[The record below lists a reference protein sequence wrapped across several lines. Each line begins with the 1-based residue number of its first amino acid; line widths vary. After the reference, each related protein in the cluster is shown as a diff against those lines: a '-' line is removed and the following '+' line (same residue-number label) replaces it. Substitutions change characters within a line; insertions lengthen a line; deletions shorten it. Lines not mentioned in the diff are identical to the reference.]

1 MYKKNV
7 VPVFMVAAL
16 IALGLIGAA
25 GAQTRLNGRSE
36 KAQSVIEDAQEEVG
50 GPFVWQG
57 VEYTSERAWALQ
69 GRCGAYVEPGEIPE
83 IERQFAADLES
94 AAMSKVAA
102 TGGTINVYVHVVT
115 NGVWTVSSTAINNQI
130 NQMNKGFGGTE
141 GAGGHATGW
150 NFVLAGTNYT
160 TNSTWS
166 TAGYGT
172 AAELAMKTALRQG
185 GKSDLNLYLTNPG
198 GGLLGWATFPWDYND
213 NVNTP
218 KLDGVVVLYS
228 SLPGGS
234 ATNYNQ
240 GDTATHE
247 VGHWMGLY
255 HTFQGG
261 CSRQATGGDGVAD
274 TPAER
279 SAASGCPAGRDTCT
293 GSRFPG
299 LDPIENYMDYSY
311 DSCMY
316 KFTAGQDTRMDSMW
330 TSYRQ

>member
-1 MYKKNV
+1 MKKNFA
-7 VPVFMVAAL
+7 PVFLAAV
-16 IALGLIGAA
+16 IAVGLIGSA
-25 GAQTRLNGRSE
+25 GAQTRLNSKGVE
-36 KAQSVIEDAQEEVG
+36 KAQSVAEDIQEEVG

-57 VEYTSERAWALQ
+57 VEYTSEREWVLR
-69 GRCGAYVEPGEIPE
+69 GRCGAYIEPGNIPE

-94 AAMSKVAA
+94 AVASKVAD

-115 NGVWTVSSTAINNQI
+115 NGVWTVSSQAINNQI
-130 NQMNKGFGGTE
+130 NQLNQGFGGNESNTP
-141 GAGGHATGW
+141 GGYSTGW
-150 NFVLAGTNYT
+150 NFVLVGTNYT

-166 TAGYGT
+166 TAAPGSS
-172 AAELAMKTALRQG
+172 AETAMKTALRQG
-185 GKSDLNLYLTNPG
+185 GKRDLNLYITNPG
-198 GGLLGWATFPWDYND
+198 NGLLGWATFPWDYAAPGNAI
-213 NVNTP
+213 
-218 KLDGVVVLYS
+218 KDGVVVLYS

-234 ATNYNQ
+234 AANYNQ

-261 CSRQATGGDGVAD
+261 CARQSNKGDMVAD

-279 SAASGCPAGRDTCT
+279 SAASGCPAGRDSC
-293 GSRFPG
+293 SNLAG

-316 KFTAGQDTRMDSMW
+316 KFTAGQDARMDSMV
-330 TSYRQ
+330 TTYR